1 MKKSILA
8 AAILALGLNAASADV
23 LKVGTHPTFAP
34 FEYVDD
40 NGKAIGFD
48 IELIEAIAKTQGD
61 TVEIVS
67 MPFDGLIPALLTGQI
82 DASITGMTITDER
95 KKRVDFTEGYYVSSL
110 SALIAAKDKES
121 LTDVQKLKGQKICAQ
136 IGTTGAMF
144 AEKLSPGNVVALN
157 NQPDAMLELQNGGCV
172 ALIND
177 RPVNLFYLQKANT
190 DKIVELADK
199 SLVENADVYG
209 IAVQKGNSAM
219 VEKLNKGLKA
229 VKEKGQYKELHKK
242 YFGVEQ

>member
-1 MKKSILA
+1 M
-8 AAILALGLNAASADV
+8 
-23 LKVGTHPTFAP
+23 
-34 FEYVDD
+34 
-40 NGKAIGFD
+40 
-48 IELIEAIAKTQGD
+48 
-61 TVEIVS
+61 
-67 MPFDGLIPALLTGQI
+67 
-82 DASITGMTITDER
+82 
-95 KKRVDFTEGYYVSSL
+95 
-110 SALIAAKDKES
+110 
-121 LTDVQKLKGQKICAQ
+121 
-136 IGTTGAMF
+136 
-144 AEKLSPGNVVALN
+144 
-157 NQPDAMLELQNGGCV
+157 

-229 VKEKGQYKELHKK
+229 VKENGQYKELHKK